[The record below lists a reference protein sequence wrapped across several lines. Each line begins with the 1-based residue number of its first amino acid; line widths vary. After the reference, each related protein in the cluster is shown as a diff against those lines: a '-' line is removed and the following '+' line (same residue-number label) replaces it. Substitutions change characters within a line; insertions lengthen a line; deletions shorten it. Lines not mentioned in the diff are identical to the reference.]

1 MIKLKIITMNK
12 LIHLFFA
19 NPPREKAKQV
29 NLFFLIMFVL
39 ALLIILFVSSSP
51 LQAQNIGINTT
62 GAIPDA
68 SALLD
73 IDAAPGNDKGL
84 LIPRVALT
92 QTTSN
97 APIGAG
103 IATSLLVYN
112 TATVNDVTPGYYYW
126 SGTTWIRFATG
137 SAGWLLLGNAGTIDG
152 TNFIGTT
159 DNIPFNIK
167 VNNEKAGRIT
177 SNGIVLLGYQAG
189 NSNTNTTN
197 TGIGYQSLFTNTS
210 GQRNV
215 GIGFQSLYS
224 SNGSYNTA
232 IGYFA
237 MRSNTS
243 GEDNVGIGKRAL
255 WSNTTGFKN
264 TAVGSWSL
272 PKNTTGQFNT
282 ALGYNALNNVVNGNN
297 NTAVGYQSLNNNTV
311 SSNSALGFQAGFS
324 NTTGIIV
331 GIGYQ
336 ALYANTTGNMNTAV
350 GFESL
355 LSNTTDGANT
365 AVGYQALRANTSGG
379 SENTAIGSRA
389 LWNNTNGS
397 YNTAV
402 GSITLFMNTGGSNT
416 AIGYRAMQEN
426 TTGGSNVAIGNWAF
440 TNNTTGND
448 NVVIGKST
456 LQNGT
461 HNQCTYIGA
470 SSALS
475 VSRTNVTAIGFNI
488 TNAQCTGNNQV
499 LLGNTAVTQ
508 IRAQVT
514 GITAYSDARYKTNIK
529 ENVKGLDFI
538 KSLTP
543 VTYNVKPTKLHDIWG
558 TPDSSVQQIDHS
570 EIESVRYMGFLA
582 QDVEKAMKKIGFEF
596 TGIDIPKNDGEV
608 YSLRYTDFIMP
619 IVKAIQEQQEMIE
632 KQQVL
637 TENQQILIEQL
648 RKEILKK

>member
-1 MIKLKIITMNK
+1 MNK

-197 TGIGYQSLFTNTS
+197 TGIGYQSLFTNTT

-215 GIGFQSLYS
+215 GIGFRSLYS
-224 SNGSYNTA
+224 GNGSYNTA
-232 IGYFA
+232 VGYFA
-237 MRSNTS
+237 MNANTT
-243 GEDNVGIGKRAL
+243 GEDNVAVGNQALYGI
-255 WSNTTGFKN
+255 TTGSFN

-272 PKNTTGQFNT
+272 PVNNTG
-282 ALGYNALNNVVNGNN
+282 LR
-297 NTAVGYQSLNNNTV
+297 NTAVGYGALRNNTTA
-311 SSNSALGFQAGFS
+311 SDNTAFGYRSLFS
-324 NTTGIIV
+324 NTGAGGSGNVALGYECLFSNLTG
-331 GIGYQ
+331 
-336 ALYANTTGNMNTAV
+336 
-350 GFESL
+350 FW
-355 LSNTTDGANT
+355 NT
-365 AVGYQALRANTSGG
+365 AVGYQALYNSTTAGNVAVGYRALYANIGTG
-379 SENTAIGSRA
+379 EFNTAIGTNA
-389 LWNNTNGS
+389 LTSNTNGS
-397 YNTAV
+397 RNTATGMYALNSNTNSYNTGLGFGALYRNVGGSYNVAV
-402 GSITLFMNTGGSNT
+402 GYNAGYGLGG
-416 AIGYRAMQEN
+416 
-426 TTGGSNVAIGNWAF
+426 VDF
-440 TNNTTGND
+440 
-448 NVVIGKST
+448 
-456 LQNGT
+456 
-461 HNQCTYIGA
+461 NQCVFIGA
-470 SSALS
+470 ISYPTVA
-475 VSRTNVTAIGFNI
+475 RTNVTMLGYNI
-488 TNAQCTGNNQV
+488 TDAQCTGNNQV